1 MSVDVTRYLEMER
14 AFYADLVAR
23 SNFDSE
29 AFTRTDS
36 SEFVVGSYVHHEG
49 MDYER
54 WLLSGV
60 NIRRGA
66 LALEYGCGPGR
77 MMLRLAPRF
86 GRIDGIDISQEVIDV
101 ARRRCAA
108 LASPPRLL
116 LTDGQTVPTGTE
128 ESYDVAYSVI
138 CLQHICVYSVRVQI
152 LEGLFRALKPGGL
165 LTFQMG
171 YGPGHPRMVDYF
183 DDYVDAPGTNG
194 VADVGVL
201 HPGEIAGDLARIG
214 FAHAAYALT
223 PTGPGDTHGAW
234 MFVRALKPGPHA
246 SLIATDPAEW
256 QRHGFVPLSPDES
269 ATARARLR
277 HQQHGILAK
286 CRADEQAID
295 SLRTAAAAAEQQAV
309 ARFAQLQETLAD
321 KDRVIVRLEGEGGDL
336 EDSLA
341 MARADRD
348 SWRERAAD
356 AARERDQLRR
366 QSDVQGRQLV
376 RLRVADRRRIKGVI
390 DDLVRSAADQR
401 VGVLGAGEHT
411 EWLLQETSL
420 GDLPN
425 LFFFDS
431 NPSRAGAAIGGK
443 VILPAREIPAMQL
456 SAIVPSS
463 LAFHEEMVSFLE
475 ALPVS
480 GMRIVRCYP

>member
-23 SNFDSE
+23 SNFATE

-36 SEFVVGSYVHHEG
+36 SELVVGSYVHHEG
-49 MDYER
+49 VDYER
-54 WLLSGV
+54 WLLAGV
-60 NIRRGA
+60 SVRRGA

-86 GRIDGIDISQEVIDV
+86 ARIDGIDISQEVLDV
-101 ARRRCAA
+101 ARRRCAT
-108 LASPPRLL
+108 LPSTPRLL
-116 LTDGQTVPTGTE
+116 MTDGKSVPDAAEGG
-128 ESYDVAYSVI
+128 YDVAYSVI
-138 CLQHICVYSVRVQI
+138 CLQHICVYSVRLQI

-171 YGPGHPRMVDYF
+171 YGPGHARMVDYF
-183 DDYVDAPGTNG
+183 EDFVDAPGTNG

-201 HPGEIAGDLARIG
+201 HPGELAGDLARIG
-214 FAHAAYALT
+214 FSDAAYALT

-234 MFVRALKPGPHA
+234 IFVRALKPGA
-246 SLIATDPAEW
+246 ETALIATNPREWPA
-256 QRHGFVPLSPDES
+256 HGFVSLVADDSG
-269 ATARARLR
+269 TARARQR
-277 HQQHGILAK
+277 HVQHGILAR
-286 CRADEQAID
+286 CRDGEQETAT
-295 SLRTAAAAAEQQAV
+295 LRATIAV
-309 ARFAQLQETLAD
+309 ADQESGARITQLEERVAE
-321 KDRVIVRLEGEGGDL
+321 KDRAIARVDQACADL

-356 AARERDQLRR
+356 AARERDHLRR
-366 QSDVQGRQLV
+366 QADVQGRQLV
-376 RLRVADRRRIKGVI
+376 RLRVADRRRIKAVI
-390 DDLVRSAADQR
+390 DDLVQSAATWR

-420 GDLPN
+420 GDVQN

-431 NPSRAGAAIGGK
+431 DPSRAGATIAGQT
-443 VILPAREIPAMQL
+443 ILPAREIPALQL
-456 SAIVPSS
+456 NAIVPSS

-480 GMRIVRCYP
+480 GLRIVRCYP

>member
-23 SNFDSE
+23 SNFETE

-36 SEFVVGSYVHHEG
+36 SELVVGSYVHHEG
-49 MDYER
+49 VDYER

-60 NIRRGA
+60 SSRPGA

-77 MMLRLAPRF
+77 MLLRLAPRF
-86 GRIDGIDISQEVIDV
+86 ARIDGIDISPEVLEV
-101 ARRRCAA
+101 AKRRTAR
-108 LASPPRLL
+108 LASTPRLF
-116 LTDGQTVPTGTE
+116 LTDGQHVPEGTANA
-128 ESYDVAYSVI
+128 YDVAYSVI
-138 CLQHICVYSVRVQI
+138 CLQHICVYSVRRQI
-152 LEGLFRALKPGGL
+152 LEGLFRALKPGGFL
-165 LTFQMG
+165 AFQMG
-171 YGPGHPRMVDYF
+171 YGPGHARMADYF
-183 DDYVDAPGTNG
+183 EDYVDAPGTNG

-214 FAHAAYALT
+214 FSHAAYALT

-234 MFVRALKPGPHA
+234 IFVRALKPGPQTA
-246 SLIATDPAEW
+246 SIATSPEDWRA
-256 QRHGFVPLSPDES
+256 HGFVPLAPDDS
-269 ATARARLR
+269 GTARARQR
-277 HQQHGILAK
+277 HLQHGILAR
-286 CRADEQAID
+286 CRDSEQAIATLHVGEAATAQETGNRIARLKEAATAQD
-295 SLRTAAAAAEQQAV
+295 SAIARLEQQ
-309 ARFAQLQETLAD
+309 RT
-321 KDRVIVRLEGEGGDL
+321 DL
-336 EDSLA
+336 EDSLV

-366 QSDVQGRQLV
+366 QADVQGRQLT

-390 DDLVRSAADQR
+390 DDLVRSANEWR
-401 VGVLGAGEHT
+401 VGVLGTGEHT

-420 GDLPN
+420 GNLQN

-431 NPSRAGAAIGGK
+431 DPSRAGATLAGK
-443 VILPAREIPAMQL
+443 TILPARDIPALQIN
-456 SAIVPSS
+456 AIVPSS

>member
-1 MSVDVTRYLEMER
+1 MSVDVGRYLEMER

-23 SNFDSE
+23 SNFATD
-29 AFTRTDS
+29 AFTRTDR
-36 SEFVVGSYVHHEG
+36 SELVVGSYVHHEG

-60 NIRRGA
+60 GVRRGA

-77 MMLRLAPRF
+77 MVLRLAPQF
-86 GRIDGIDISQEVIDV
+86 ARIDGVDISQQVLDV
-101 ARRRCAA
+101 AQRRCAT
-108 LASPPRLL
+108 LTSPPRLF
-116 LTDGQTVPTGTE
+116 LTDGQSVPDTTE
-128 ESYDVAYSVI
+128 GGYDVAYSVI
-138 CLQHICVYSVRVQI
+138 CLQHICVYSVRARI

-183 DDYVDAPGTNG
+183 EDFVDAPGTNG

-214 FAHAAYALT
+214 FTHSAYALT

-234 MFVRALKPGPHA
+234 IFVRALKPGPKSA
-246 SLIATDPAEW
+246 LITTNPHEWPA
-256 QRHGFVPLSPDES
+256 HGFVPLAADD
-269 ATARARLR
+269 AGTARARLR
-277 HQQHGILAK
+277 HLEHGILAR
-286 CRADEQAID
+286 CRVAEQETAALHEAVAGADREAGSRIAQLEERVAERDRATARDEQE
-295 SLRTAAAAAEQQAV
+295 RAA
-309 ARFAQLQETLAD
+309 
-321 KDRVIVRLEGEGGDL
+321 L

-348 SWRERAAD
+348 GWRERAAD

-366 QSDVQGRQLV
+366 QADVQSRQLV
-376 RLRVADRRRIKGVI
+376 RLRIADRRRVKGVI
-390 DDLVRSAADQR
+390 DDLVRSASGWR

-420 GDLPN
+420 GDLRE

-431 NPSRAGAAIGGK
+431 DPLRAGATIAGRT
-443 VILPAREIPAMQL
+443 ILPAREIPALQL
-456 SAIVPSS
+456 NAVVPSS
-463 LAFHEEMVSFLE
+463 LAFHEEMVGFLE
-475 ALPVS
+475 ALPVP
-480 GMRIVRCYP
+480 GLRIVRCYP